1 MFIDESS
8 LSPETKLLYLRQ
20 HVSGEASNLLN
31 GIGYN
36 ADAYEIA
43 KNRLGRRYGGE
54 RRKIG
59 LFLEKIENFE
69 TIKPG
74 NAFDLERFSNFLD
87 LLVVNL
93 KESNLENELNS
104 GLLYVQLQKKMN
116 KSLVASFHRWLHE
129 QNLNGSVMT
138 LRKFISL
145 ESEFEIIA
153 EETDRGFSNSEVD
166 TNFFVSENSELE
178 QQDYLKCIEGD
189 RGMLCSDSEIKVDKN
204 IFLSCSA
211 KQNKSLFCYIC
222 KKNHEI
228 VECPKFISSTV
239 EERQKLVMKYGLC
252 FGCIGRGHIKK
263 NCNHGIVCQKC
274 QKNHNTLF
282 PKKNSILP
290 NKLQLLA
297 ELSYTFVSK
306 MIGDTAGSKARPY
319 FAFIFSLFMFVLF
332 CNMFGMIPYT
342 FTVTSHIIVT
352 FMLAAFIF
360 IGVTIIGF
368 IKHGFG
374 YLKLFVPSGVPAVLL
389 PLIVVIEIISYL
401 SRPISL
407 SVRLFANMMAG
418 HTMMKVFGGF
428 VISLGIVGGWLPLSF
443 SVALTG
449 LEILVAF
456 LQAYVFAILTCIYL
470 NDALNL
476 HH

>member
-1 MFIDESS
+1 MIISAS
-8 LSPETKLLYLRQ
+8 IILSF
-20 HVSGEASNLLN
+20 
-31 GIGYN
+31 
-36 ADAYEIA
+36 
-43 KNRLGRRYGGE
+43 
-54 RRKIG
+54 
-59 LFLEKIENFE
+59 LFLGTREKKI
-69 TIKPG
+69 IPDKI
-74 NAFDLERFSNFLD
+74 
-87 LLVVNL
+87 
-93 KESNLENELNS
+93 
-104 GLLYVQLQKKMN
+104 QL
-116 KSLVASFHRWLHE
+116 
-129 QNLNGSVMT
+129 
-138 LRKFISL
+138 
-145 ESEFEIIA
+145 IA
-153 EETDRGFSNSEVD
+153 EMF
-166 TNFFVSENSELE
+166 
-178 QQDYLKCIEGD
+178 
-189 RGMLCSDSEIKVDKN
+189 
-204 IFLSCSA
+204 
-211 KQNKSLFCYIC
+211 
-222 KKNHEI
+222 
-228 VECPKFISSTV
+228 
-239 EERQKLVMKYGLC
+239 
-252 FGCIGRGHIKK
+252 
-263 NCNHGIVCQKC
+263 
-274 QKNHNTLF
+274 
-282 PKKNSILP
+282 
-290 NKLQLLA
+290 
-297 ELSYTFVSK
+297 YTFVAK
-306 MIGDTAGSKARPY
+306 MISDTAGSKAKPY

-352 FMLAAFIF
+352 FVLAAFIF
-360 IGVTIIGF
+360 IGVTVIGF